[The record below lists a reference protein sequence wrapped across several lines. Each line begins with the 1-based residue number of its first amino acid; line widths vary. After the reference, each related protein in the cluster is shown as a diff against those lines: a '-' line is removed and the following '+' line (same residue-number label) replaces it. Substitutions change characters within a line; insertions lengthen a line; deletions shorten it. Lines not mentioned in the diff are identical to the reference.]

1 MPFIGFMVILFATSL
16 LVRVV
21 ADVGVDPEFVA
32 TVSKYSP
39 WVAEN
44 AVVLGWVAAGMVF
57 VAGMMIPVVLTRKEA
72 RDGVDRLGAIGSVFG
87 NLSLVYVFITMAIPA
102 LGYLLGVG
110 FFAAQKAIGF

>member
-32 TVSKYSP
+32 AVSKYSP

-72 RDGVDRLGAIGSVFG
+72 RDGFDRLGAIGSVFG

>member
-32 TVSKYSP
+32 AVSKYSP

-72 RDGVDRLGAIGSVFG
+72 RDGVDRLGVIGSVFG

>member
-1 MPFIGFMVILFATSL
+1 MSFIGLMVILFATAL

-32 TVSKYSP
+32 AVSKYSP

-72 RDGVDRLGAIGSVFG
+72 IDGVDRLGVIGSVFG

-110 FFAAQKAIGF
+110 FFAAQQ

>member
-16 LVRVV
+16 LARMV

-32 TVSKYSP
+32 AVSKYSP
-39 WVAEN
+39 WVAEH
-44 AVVLGWVAAGMVF
+44 AVVIGWIAAGMVF
-57 VAGMMIPVVLTRKEA
+57 LAGIMLPAVLIGKES
-72 RDGVDRLGAIGSVFG
+72 RDGVDRLGMIGSVFG